1 MVKYILQKGESISY
15 DYLVDE
21 KMQLNFGKTFD
32 DFTLLHYDDE
42 YARDVAFE
50 RRPMQG
56 ALISCII
63 VKSIV
68 KAFGDSTILKEHNLT
83 FHRPIYPGS
92 TITTKLT
99 VDTNIKNKLVNVLT
113 EVWVK
118 DTLHYTG
125 NTKIRVFE
133 EI

>member
-1 MVKYILQKGESISY
+1 MAKRILDKGESVSY
-15 DYLVDE
+15 DFFVDE
-21 KMQLNFGKTFD
+21 EMQLNFGKTFD
-32 DFTLLHYDDE
+32 DWTLLHYDDD

-63 VKSIV
+63 VKAIV
-68 KAFGDSTILKEHNLT
+68 MAFGDSTILKAHNLT
-83 FHRPIYPGS
+83 FHKPIYPGN
-92 TITTKLT
+92 TITVKLN
-99 VDTNIKNKLVNVLT
+99 VDNNIRNKLVNVVT
-113 EVWVK
+113 EVWIK
-118 DTLHYTG
+118 DTLHYSG

>member
-15 DYLVDE
+15 DYHVDE

-133 EI
+133 DI